1 MTPAEQGGALGGRIP
16 VWDLPIRLFHW
27 LLVAD
32 LAGLWWTATHD
43 DLALHFKLGYAALA
57 LLLFRLFWGV
67 AGSDQARFARFL
79 KGPAAVVRHVRH
91 MVAPGPLP
99 LERGHNALGGWAVVV
114 LLLVL
119 LAQVGTGLFA
129 VDDDGMEEGPLAHRV
144 SGAAAKLA
152 RRLHHANFTLVQ
164 GVVAV
169 HVVAVLFYLVV
180 KRENLV
186 RPMVTGWKR
195 LTFLPSDTAAAVSGG
210 ETHRGWA
217 PWWRAALLAALA
229 AGLVSGLV
237 AFA

>member
-1 MTPAEQGGALGGRIP
+1 MASTEKGRIPGNRVP

-79 KGPAAVVRHVRH
+79 KGPAVVLRHLRH
-91 MVAPGPLP
+91 MAMPGPLP
-99 LERGHNALGGWAVVV
+99 PERGHNALGGWAVVA
-114 LLLVL
+114 LLAVL
-119 LAQVGTGLFA
+119 LAQVATGLFA

-144 SGAAAKLA
+144 SGFLSKLA
-152 RRLHHANFTLVQ
+152 RRLHHANFSLIQVL
-164 GVVAV
+164 VAV
-169 HVVAVLFYLVV
+169 HIGAVLLYLLV

-195 LTFLPSDTAAAVSGG
+195 LTSLPG
-210 ETHRGWA
+210 EAPAPRG
-217 PWWRAALLAALA
+217 RAHGWVPLRRAALA
-229 AGLVSGLV
+229 AALAMALVAGLV